1 MAFLFFRTDDRQN
14 KATGNHEEVGELVG
28 FLPDDHLAKGGDFGR
43 KGRREFVWIR
53 VTDCPDEDM
62 LRGLMADDPGR
73 AGKLRRFHLHAATLR
88 AQPGVSVAWHTKA
101 FVRGVDVTEAE
112 CPTIPWA
119 ALVVSMRD
127 RETGKP
133 PHEKRLV
140 EHYGQRQ
147 VDEVDKL
154 IADEQAAGRSAT
166 MDLLAARTAARQKR
180 DAAKSDADRGAVS
193 VPGRAVRP

>member
-1 MAFLFFRTDDRQN
+1 MAYLYFRTDDRANQ
-14 KATGNHEEVGELVG
+14 ASGNHEEVGELVG
-28 FLPDDHLAKGGDFGR
+28 WLPDDHLAKGGDFGR
-43 KGRREFVWIR
+43 RGRREFVWIR

-62 LRGLMADDPGR
+62 LRGLCADDPGR
-73 AGKLRRFHLHAATLR
+73 AGNLRRFHLHAATLL
-88 AQPGVSVAWHTKA
+88 AQRGVSAAWHTKA
-101 FVRGVDVTEAE
+101 FVRGVEVTEAE

-119 ALVVSMRD
+119 ALVASMRD

-133 PHEKRLV
+133 PHEKRLI

-166 MDLLAARTAARQKR
+166 LEILAARTAARQKR